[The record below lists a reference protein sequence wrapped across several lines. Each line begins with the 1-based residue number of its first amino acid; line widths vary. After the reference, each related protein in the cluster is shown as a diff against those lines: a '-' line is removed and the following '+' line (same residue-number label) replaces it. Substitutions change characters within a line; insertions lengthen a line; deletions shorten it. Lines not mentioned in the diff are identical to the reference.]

1 MLGIILSLVL
11 FLLIVFPTGS
21 YLFRVASKKKT
32 FADPVFDKLDGGLY
46 KLLKINGE
54 DMTWKE
60 YALSLILLNA
70 CLVFVGYLIL
80 RIQSIGL
87 FNPNKIG
94 KMEESLAF
102 NTIVSF
108 MTNTNLQHY
117 AGESGLS
124 YFSQMFVIIM
134 MMFTS
139 AATGFAAC
147 MAMIRGLLG
156 KKMGN
161 FYVDFIRVITRF
173 FLPLS
178 IILGLVLVGLKV
190 PQNLSANTVLTT
202 IEGKSQTIAQGP
214 IAALE
219 IIKHLGTNGGGFL
232 GANSS
237 TPLENP
243 SIYTNLIEMI
253 SMMLVPG
260 SCVIIFGKMAE
271 ERIREK
277 KNIKKE
283 GRTLIGKEGL
293 AIFITMSI
301 IFILSLIFIV
311 KSERSGNKIL
321 EGFGISQ
328 LLGNMEGKE
337 VRFGVDQSALFTNV
351 TTSFTTGTVNNMHDS
366 LTPLGGMVPLL
377 NMMLNLV
384 FGGAG
389 VGLMNILVYAILAVF
404 ICGLMIGRTP
414 EYLDKKIEGKEMKL
428 AALAIIIHPLL
439 ILGFSALAL
448 SLDSGRSAITN
459 PGFHGLSQVLYEYTS
474 AAANNGSGF
483 EGLSD
488 NTFFWNM
495 TAGIVMFLGRYL
507 SMIIQLGI
515 AGSLLKKKEVNESIG
530 SLKTNNLTFS
540 VILVV
545 VIYIFAALT
554 FLPALALGP
563 IAEFLSL

>member
-1 MLGIILSLVL
+1 MIGIILSLVL

-46 KLLKINGE
+46 KLLKINQE

-108 MTNTNLQHY
+108 MTNTNLQDY

-147 MAMIRGLLG
+147 MAMIRGLLE

-202 IEGKSQTIAQGP
+202 IEGKTQTIAQGP
-214 IAALE
+214 IVALE
-219 IIKHLGTNGGGFL
+219 IIKYLRTNGGGFL

-283 GRTLIGKEGL
+283 GKTLIGKEGL

-311 KSERSGNKIL
+311 KSEEEATKS
-321 EGFGISQ
+321 
-328 LLGNMEGKE
+328 
-337 VRFGVDQSALFTNV
+337 
-351 TTSFTTGTVNNMHDS
+351 
-366 LTPLGGMVPLL
+366 
-377 NMMLNLV
+377 
-384 FGGAG
+384 
-389 VGLMNILVYAILAVF
+389 
-404 ICGLMIGRTP
+404 
-414 EYLDKKIEGKEMKL
+414 
-428 AALAIIIHPLL
+428 
-439 ILGFSALAL
+439 
-448 SLDSGRSAITN
+448 
-459 PGFHGLSQVLYEYTS
+459 
-474 AAANNGSGF
+474 
-483 EGLSD
+483 
-488 NTFFWNM
+488 
-495 TAGIVMFLGRYL
+495 
-507 SMIIQLGI
+507 
-515 AGSLLKKKEVNESIG
+515 
-530 SLKTNNLTFS
+530 
-540 VILVV
+540 
-545 VIYIFAALT
+545 
-554 FLPALALGP
+554 
-563 IAEFLSL
+563 